1 MTCACTASFSAAWS
15 VEWIESYDIALKAAI
30 SFEELLIQ
38 NGYLDFI
45 SMVKKSVELIK
56 NESYVRKALE
66 AKYPWIIVDEYQ
78 DLGKPLH
85 ELILTLLNLTR
96 IKVFAVGDCRA
107 WKRIAFPATMIT
119 LQENWQKPEGFVL
132 YQLVVQEKRVFLF
145 VQRICKINMGDG
157 SVKNLRRFGLHCRNF
172 KIVEV
177 ITEGSIL
184 VISVF

>member
-1 MTCACTASFSAAWS
+1 
-15 VEWIESYDIALKAAI
+15 
-30 SFEELLIQ
+30 
-38 NGYLDFI
+38 
-45 SMVKKSVELIK
+45 
-56 NESYVRKALE
+56 
-66 AKYPWIIVDEYQ
+66 
-78 DLGKPLH
+78 
-85 ELILTLLNLTR
+85 
-96 IKVFAVGDCRA
+96 
-107 WKRIAFPATMIT
+107 MIT

-177 ITEGSIL
+177 ITEGFIL